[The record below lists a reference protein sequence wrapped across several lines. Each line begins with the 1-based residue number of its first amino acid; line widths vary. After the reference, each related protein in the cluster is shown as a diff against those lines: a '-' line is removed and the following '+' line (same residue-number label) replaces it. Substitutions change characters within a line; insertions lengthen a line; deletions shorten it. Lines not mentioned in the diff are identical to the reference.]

1 MRVSNW
7 SKVNPLSDISRPSFS
22 KPEYDRRIRLAQE
35 QIREKGLDAGIFHNL
50 ANICYLCGFQTLG
63 SYGYGHYA
71 LLVPASGEPTLFAS
85 DFESFNAKVYCLVKD
100 VVTYAVLDR
109 NPVASLASLLQD
121 RGHAKSRIGY
131 ETGHYAMTIAQF
143 GKLASL
149 LPHATLTPSDG
160 ILDPVKIVK
169 SDEEIAVLRRSS
181 ELTTI
186 GMNAGLA
193 VAREGA
199 SDNDIAAAMY
209 GSTVSAGAEYF
220 SLQPI
225 VTVGRRS
232 GIPHTTFRRQTLS
245 PRDVIF
251 AELSASYERY
261 SAPCMRAACVGEP
274 PADVRRAYDGCRASV
289 ESLLESMKDG
299 ASASEVAERANKAL
313 RSIEPD
319 MFWHGYFAYSVGCGF
334 PPMCNDC
341 EVKGDVVLGT
351 DLILKAGMI
360 FHVNTSLRRV
370 GEFGVAVSETALVT
384 ESGCEPLT
392 KVPRGLLVV

>member
-1 MRVSNW
+1 MREIIQSEVTE
-7 SKVNPLSDISRPSFS
+7 LSDISRPSFS
-22 KPEYDRRIRLAQE
+22 KAEYHRRIRLAQE
-35 QIREKGLDAGIFHNL
+35 QICEKSLDAVIFHNL
-50 ANICYLCGFQTLG
+50 SNICYLSGFQTLG

-71 LLVPASGEPTLFAS
+71 LLVPASGHPTLFAS
-85 DFESFNAKVYCLVKD
+85 DFESFNAKVYCLLED
-100 VVTYAVLDR
+100 VVTYPVLDR
-109 NPVASLASLLQD
+109 NPVASLAVAVKD

-143 GKLASL
+143 AKFCDL
-149 LPHATLTPSDG
+149 LPGATFTPANG

-169 SDEEIAVLRRSS
+169 SDEEITMLRRSS

-193 VAREGA
+193 QAREGA

-209 GSTVSAGAEYF
+209 ESTVSNGAEYF

-245 PRDVIF
+245 KGDVIF
-251 AELSASYERY
+251 TELSASFERY
-261 SAPCMRAACVGEP
+261 SAPCMRTACVGEP

-289 ESLLESMKDG
+289 ESLLENMKDG
-299 ASASEVAERANKAL
+299 ASAREVAEKANKAL
-313 RSIEPD
+313 RAIEPD

-341 EVKGDVVLGT
+341 EVKGDVVIGT
-351 DLILKAGMI
+351 DLVLQAGMI
-360 FHVNTSLRRV
+360 FHVNTSLRRI
-370 GEFGVAVSETALVT
+370 GEFGVAMSESALVT
-384 ESGCEPLT
+384 KTGCEPLT
-392 KVPRGLLVV
+392 SVPRGLLVV